1 MRESIDLGLDFGSIF
16 FRGAYMFEGEVIPV
30 PISRSE
36 RVWSGAIY
44 YPGTWAGE
52 PLLFESLKSSLGLAS
67 QVVFGS
73 KAMTVEDRVR
83 DLLAHFKADVE
94 EYAGSAVRRVTIAVP
109 GYYAEAQRAA
119 TREIASEAGFQQVE
133 LVDDCQAAALGYTTL
148 APVEQPLCLLVF
160 SMGFMGFEA
169 VLLRV
174 DRQGCH
180 KISERGGL
188 WPSGRDVD
196 RLLME
201 ACIAEAEQRN
211 MPLPFLENA
220 ASYAWRDLRDLVETA
235 KKRLGLGENAQI
247 TLPASLT
254 GRLPLPMLLRV
265 TDFDAAMQGYVNH
278 TTEMVREV
286 LAGGGVGASDVDKV
300 LLVGGTTRLPGLQ
313 AGLEALFGPKLIQP
327 RENLLA
333 RGAAVQV
340 AAAEGSAAL
349 GMPASRE
356 VAEQSAYA
364 TLDLRSPQRP
374 SRGAG
379 SRPTPQAI
387 LNYARRLVDAGD
399 YEAAIEYLDEI
410 LASIRAAR
418 IDLEGRRFS

>member
-1 MRESIDLGLDFGSIF
+1 MTRSIDLGLDFGSIL
-16 FRGAYMFEGEVIPV
+16 FRGAYMFEGEIVPV

-36 RVWSGAIY
+36 RAWSGAVF
-44 YPGTWAGE
+44 YPGAWARE
-52 PLLFESLKSSLGLAS
+52 ALLFESLKSSLGLAR
-67 QVVFGS
+67 QVVFGPN
-73 KAMTVEDRVR
+73 AMTVKERVR

-109 GYYAEAQRAA
+109 GYYPDVQRST

-160 SMGFMGFEA
+160 SMGFMGFEV

-180 KISERGGL
+180 KIFEWGGL

-201 ACIAEAEQRN
+201 ACIAEAEQRG
-211 MPLPFLENA
+211 MPLPFLESP
-220 ASYAWRDLRDLVETA
+220 ASYAWRELRDLVETA
-235 KKRLGLGENAQI
+235 KKQLGLGENAQI
-247 TLPASLT
+247 ALPASLT

-278 TTEMVREV
+278 ATDTVMEV
-286 LAGGGVGASDVDKV
+286 LAGGGVAASDVDKV

-313 AGLEALFGPKLIQP
+313 AGLEALLGPKLIQP

-340 AAAEGSAAL
+340 AGAESSAAP

-356 VAEQSAYA
+356 VAEQSPYA
-364 TLDLRSPQRP
+364 TLNLRSLQGPP
-374 SRGAG
+374 PGAG

-387 LNYARRLVDAGD
+387 LSYARRLVDAGD
-399 YEAAIEYLDEI
+399 YEAATEYLDEI
-410 LASIRAAR
+410 LSSIRAAR
-418 IDLEGRRFS
+418 TDLKGRRFS